1 MKSKEREGD
10 NDGGRRENLC
20 KTIIERDLILTSN
33 ALKRLTAGLRPGPL
47 EEHERSP
54 RPYASVPKTL
64 LMDISLKLTGRYHI
78 DALQKGE
85 VTGKIVLNRHRER
98 LNFHLK
104 MH

>member
-1 MKSKEREGD
+1 MS
-10 NDGGRRENLC
+10 
-20 KTIIERDLILTSN
+20 
-33 ALKRLTAGLRPGPL
+33 APPG
-47 EEHERSP
+47 
-54 RPYASVPKTL
+54 PYASVPKTL